1 VAFETLTASGSEI
14 SQICSEKAKTSIDY
28 LNSESAKESKTV
40 GNGLLEMSSTS
51 SHFTDVK
58 RVLGHL
64 IGYRNELEQYEPQEH
79 KN

>member
-1 VAFETLTASGSEI
+1 MVRRPSKQKRVGKHRHLSLRG
-14 SQICSEKAKTSIDY
+14 
-28 LNSESAKESKTV
+28 SAKESKTV

-64 IGYRNELEQYEPQEH
+64 IGYRNELEQYKPQEH